1 MNEKIPET
9 IATGRLVQLVKTILF
24 SWFQSLN
31 PIYIILLAPVFA
43 WLWVKLNS
51 RQPSTANKFA
61 IGLLFAGLSFLVII
75 IG

>member
-43 WLWVKLNS
+43 
-51 RQPSTANKFA
+51 